1 MGERLT
7 AFYICSRIYYCCRK
21 ALNMK
26 LTESEWQIMNALWQ
40 QHPATAREL
49 AERLPA
55 EVKWAYTT
63 IKTMLTR
70 LVTKKAVSE
79 RKRAN
84 TSLYEP
90 LVSRDKARRSAMRSL
105 LDQAFEGA
113 VEPMLDFLADDRKLT
128 KKQRRQLLALLQEE
142 EAKKEE
148 AP

>member
-1 MGERLT
+1 
-7 AFYICSRIYYCCRK
+7 
-21 ALNMK
+21 MK

-49 AERLPA
+49 AERLP
-55 EVKWAYTT
+55 EGVKWAYTT

-70 LVTKKAVSE
+70 LVVKKAVSE

-90 LVSRDKARRSAMRSL
+90 LVSREKARRSAVRSL

-128 KKQRRQLLALLQEE
+128 KNTRFREQNPGWRPIPFEHWDREILA
-142 EAKKEE
+142 ASRIKKSLGELYD
-148 AP
+148 

>member
-1 MGERLT
+1 
-7 AFYICSRIYYCCRK
+7 
-21 ALNMK
+21 MK
-26 LTESEWQIMNALWQ
+26 FTEPEWQIMNTLWQ

-49 AERLPA
+49 AERLPE

-70 LVTKKAVSE
+70 LVAKKAVSE

-90 LVSRDKARRSAMRSL
+90 LVSRDRARRSAVRSL
-105 LDQAFEGA
+105 LDKAFDGA
-113 VEPMLDFLADDRKLT
+113 VEPMLYFIADDRKLT
-128 KKQRRQLLALLQEE
+128 SKQRRQLLELLQADET
-142 EAKKEE
+142 KKEE